1 MFTRIK
7 NIRAKNG
14 NMHSYLYLVDSKH
27 TKEGSRQRVKKYL
40 GRVKHLSILRKETIQ
55 SVFKK
60 YNYQCALC
68 YSQENL
74 VIDHIIPL
82 SKGGTNDIFNLQV
95 LCKECNLRKRDLIY
109 HTPKFRRKLQ
119 IENLVCTK

>member
-1 MFTRIK
+1 MFFRIK
-7 NIRAKNG
+7 NESRNG
-14 NMHSYLYLVDSKH
+14 DRYPNTYLVRSIR
-27 TKEGSRQRVKKYL
+27 TKKGPRQEVLKYL
-40 GRVKHLSILRKETIQ
+40 GRAKHLGVLRKETIQ

-60 YNYQCALC
+60 YRYQCALC

-95 LCKECNLRKRDLIY
+95 LCKECNLRKRDLIH
-109 HTPKFRRKLQ
+109 HTPKFKRKLE
-119 IENLVCTK
+119 IENLVYSK